1 MLEKIISNPILFYGI
16 FTVLSILIFL
26 ILFLVI
32 SKISKSLE
40 RKKLKNTSDIIL
52 NEHFEE
58 AEETSLEEEINK
70 LEEKA
75 KQNDASPLIETFEVE
90 NKFVKGEPIQIEIN
104 SEIDDKKYDMESIL
118 SRMQEDLTKRDEQ
131 KIFEFEQEQEEN
143 AIISYQELLKIN
155 GKDVPKTEE
164 KKFDLIEF
172 FENMSETPKHSYSLN
187 NFDEAEDLSVI
198 TIDEVKE
205 NKELTEYDIGKEIKE
220 LKNNINNVQV
230 SNIEI
235 EVPKEKKKFK
245 MSEFISPIYGR
256 METKLEYPTIPS
268 SNGKSISEL
277 KDDEFLDA
285 LKAFRQNL

>member
-16 FTVLSILIFL
+16 FAVLSILIFL

-32 SKISKSLE
+32 SKISKLLE

-52 NEHFEE
+52 NEHFKE
-58 AEETSLEEEINK
+58 EETSLEEEINK

-75 KQNDASPLIETFEVE
+75 KQNDASPLVENFETE

-131 KIFEFEQEQEEN
+131 KIFEFEQAQEES
-143 AIISYQELLKIN
+143 AIISYQELLKAN

-256 METKLEYPTIPS
+256 METKLDYPTIPNA
-268 SNGKSISEL
+268 NGKSISEL